1 MIGDSCSFSVDNTVK
16 PCILLGLPSF
26 LRNILVSS
34 SL

>member
-1 MIGDSCSFSVDNTVK
+1 MIGDSYSFSGDNAVK

-26 LRNILVSS
+26 LRNILVSP